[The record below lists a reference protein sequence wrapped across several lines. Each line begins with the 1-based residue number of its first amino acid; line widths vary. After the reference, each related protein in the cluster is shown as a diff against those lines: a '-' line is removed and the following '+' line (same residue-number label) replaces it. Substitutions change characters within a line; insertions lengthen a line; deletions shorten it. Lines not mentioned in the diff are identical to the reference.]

1 MTDESVYTDY
11 FKSVKSCSKA
21 AQRDF
26 AKVWNLL
33 DLNDV
38 ETSKMYLLE
47 LLPGLVEKYGDG
59 AAEAAAR
66 MYEAVLLAEKG
77 ETVTAELSKVNRDKV
92 VRTVYQVVRFMEQG
106 EYQRAFSTMNT
117 VVDHQVKQTA
127 RRTVETNAKR
137 DGVRYARVPTGR
149 ETCGFCIMLASR
161 GFVYHSEHTAGGLNH
176 DYHPHCDCM
185 PVPSTQADVTVPG
198 YDQSYYKGIYDDAR
212 KKVVDTAEWKSYGQQ
227 HAYEEQSKML
237 ANQIRLDVYPKQKD
251 HINEV
256 KRQWWAA
263 NKDEQNAKRRA
274 KAAAKRNSTK

>member
-1 MTDESVYTDY
+1 MTDPSVYEDY
-11 FKSVKSCSKA
+11 FKSVKLCSKA

-33 DLNDV
+33 DFNDL
-38 ETSKMYLLE
+38 ETSKMYLLD
-47 LLPGLVEKYGDG
+47 LLPGLVERYGDA

-92 VRTVYQVVRFMEQG
+92 VRTVYQAITLVEQG
-106 EYQRAFSTMNT
+106 EIQRAYSTMNT
-117 VVDHQVKQTA
+117 VVDHQVKQSA

-137 DGVRYARVPTGR
+137 DGVMWARVPTGM
-149 ETCGFCIMLASR
+149 ETCGFCIILASR
-161 GFVYHSEHTAGGLNH
+161 GFAYYSEHSAGGLNH

-185 PVPSTQADVTVPG
+185 PVPSTQANASVPG
-198 YDQSYYKGIYDDAR
+198 YDQKHYEGIYEDAR
-212 KKVVDTAEWKSYGQQ
+212 KKCGSGD
-227 HAYEEQSKML
+227 AYAIAQ
-237 ANQIRLDVYPKQKD
+237 QIRSDMYEQNKD

-263 NKDEQNAKRRA
+263 NKDEQNAKRRE